1 MKKAKLIFL
10 IPALFSITACGL
22 GQEVS
27 PLQAE
32 NIADN
37 MVVENPKNMEMRL
50 TGTEKSDDSSYKI
63 EYLFKKNE
71 DKEIYGKL
79 NVSSSKDSQ
88 NVKLELYI
96 CNNDDYGKVA
106 YAKVYDSSSNTTQV
120 EVITYKNNSST
131 FNNEINPVLDQLDEV
146 TDQYYLDVDDLKAA
160 VTSYNNQSNNDSNL
174 TVKYYSKGDNNLS
187 IQATYKSKGDSDYS
201 TNGSV
206 TITFDKGCL
215 TSFNQSVKF
224 NLGGTSYSSNYKC
237 TIKYPSSLKIT
248 LPSGWK
254 NYL

>member
-63 EYLFKKNE
+63 DYMFKKNE

-79 NVSSSKDSQ
+79 NISSSKDTQ

-106 YAKVYDSSSNTTQV
+106 YAKEYDSSSNTTQV

-146 TDQYYLDVDDLKAA
+146 TDQFYLDVDDLKSA
-160 VTSYNNQSNNDSNL
+160 VTTYNNHNDSNF

-187 IQATYKSKGDSDYS
+187 IQATYKATSVSDSS
-201 TNGSV
+201 MSSSV

-215 TSFNQSVKF
+215 TSFNQSAKY
-224 NLGGTSYSSNYKC
+224 NLSGASYSANYKC